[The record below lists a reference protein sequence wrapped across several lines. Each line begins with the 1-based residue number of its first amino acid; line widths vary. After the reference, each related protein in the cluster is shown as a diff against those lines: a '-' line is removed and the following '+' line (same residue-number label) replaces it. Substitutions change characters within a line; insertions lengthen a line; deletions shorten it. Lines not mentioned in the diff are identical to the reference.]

1 MKLRVC
7 VLIISTMLTAFGQA
21 PRRTTKPV
29 TPKPAAP
36 PPAAAPSNQPQAWPI
51 GKLSV
56 EGNKLYPAERIL
68 AVTGMK
74 VGEMAGKAEFDAA
87 RDKLLA
93 SGAFESVGYKFDP
106 IPGTRTNAG
115 TFQVSEITQLFPY
128 RFEEL
133 RVDEKALREHLKSK
147 EPLYGDK
154 VPGTQAVLDRM
165 TKEVQAF
172 AKNDQIIGKV
182 EGVGNLA
189 IVFKPSN
196 LPSVAEVT
204 FKGNS
209 VINTAKLQ
217 QAVAGAAIGAVY
229 SENRFRQV
237 LDASIRPVYESIGY
251 LGVQFPS
258 FDAIPSKTVNGVAV
272 TVTVKEGAVYKLSN
286 VELKGELAQSKELIK
301 VGGFQIGEPVNYE
314 KVRSGVDDIRKALR
328 RRGYINAHTSAER
341 KLNDQQKTMSLTVMV
356 DPGQQYTMGKLTIDG
371 LDVETEPHVRKLW
384 ALKRGQPFNAEYPDY
399 FLGRLVEDQLFDNL
413 GKTTSSVIPDPEKQT
428 VDVTLVLKGAP
439 RPAKPKIP

>member
-1 MKLRVC
+1 
-7 VLIISTMLTAFGQA
+7 
-21 PRRTTKPV
+21 
-29 TPKPAAP
+29 
-36 PPAAAPSNQPQAWPI
+36 
-51 GKLSV
+51 
-56 EGNKLYPAERIL
+56 
-68 AVTGMK
+68 
-74 VGEMAGKAEFDAA
+74 MAGKAEFDAA
-87 RDKLLA
+87 RDRLPA
-93 SGAFESVGYKFDP
+93 TGAFESVGYKFDP

-133 RVDEKALREHLKSK
+133 RIDENALRDHLKSK

-165 TKEVQAF
+165 TKEVRAF
-172 AKNDQIIGKV
+172 AKNDQIIGKL
-182 EGVGNLA
+182 EGTGNLA

-229 SENRFRQV
+229 SENRFLQV
-237 LDASIRPVYESIGY
+237 LDASIRPVYESMGY

-258 FDAIPSKTVNGVAV
+258 FDVTPSKTVNGVAV

-328 RRGYINAHTSAER
+328 RKGYINAKTSAER
-341 KLNDQQKTMSLTVMV
+341 KLNEQQKTVTLTVTV
-356 DPGQQYTMGKLTIDG
+356 DPGQQYTMGKLTIEG
-371 LDVETEPHVRKLW
+371 LDVETEPHLRKLW

-399 FLGRLVEDQLFDNL
+399 FLTRLTEDQLFDNL
-413 GKTTSSVIPDPEKQT
+413 GKSSSSVAPDWEKQT

-439 RPAKPKIP
+439 KPEKPKVP